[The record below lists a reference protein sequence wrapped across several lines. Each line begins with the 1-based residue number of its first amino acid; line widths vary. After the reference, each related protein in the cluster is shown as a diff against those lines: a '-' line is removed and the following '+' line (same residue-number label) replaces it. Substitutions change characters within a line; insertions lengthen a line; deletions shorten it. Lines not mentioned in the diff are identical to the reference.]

1 MRAPT
6 AAWPTVRALDARS
19 ALAPTDPIAPV
30 VDRGPTTPI
39 LAPIGPQPRAGHR
52 DHLTA
57 CL

>member
-6 AAWPTVRALDARS
+6 AAWPTIRALDARS

-39 LAPIGPQPRAGHR
+39 LAPIGPSHAPVIA
-52 DHLTA
+52 TI
-57 CL
+57 